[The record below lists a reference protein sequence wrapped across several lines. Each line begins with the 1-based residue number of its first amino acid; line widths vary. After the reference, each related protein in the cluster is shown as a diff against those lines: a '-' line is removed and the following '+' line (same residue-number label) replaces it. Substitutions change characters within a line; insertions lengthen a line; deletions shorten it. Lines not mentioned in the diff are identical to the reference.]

1 MQKKIFSYRTAP
13 QEGKAKQ
20 AGEFEALDSLLA
32 NKPLEVNIE
41 AVHLPASFANLE
53 TTAVAAV

>member
-32 NKPLEVNIE
+32 NKPLEVNINCQKGTKFE
-41 AVHLPASFANLE
+41 EFVFD
-53 TTAVAAV
+53 